1 MENMKTNETK
11 LTKKDINSLSRRWIM
26 GSQVTWNYER
36 QMGVGYLWAMLPIIR
51 KLYKDPKDQKEML
64 KTHVQFFNTTP
75 HMGGFILGIDA
86 ATEEHEGMKAKEAVK
101 GLKTGLMG
109 PFAGVGDTLFG
120 VLFPTIFGS
129 IAAYMGQ
136 EGNMVG
142 AVIWLLVN
150 IAILIFRTYSAGIGY
165 QEGSKIITS
174 AKDKLDALTAAAT
187 LLGITV
193 VGALIATVVKA
204 NVTATFVSGEISV
217 KGQEILDQI
226 MPCLIPAAVVGG
238 VYWLLGR
245 KKMTSSKAIL
255 LVMILSIV
263 LHAIAIFMILLPL
276 H

>member
-1 MENMKTNETK
+1 
-11 LTKKDINSLSRRWIM
+11 
-26 GSQVTWNYER
+26 
-36 QMGVGYLWAMLPIIR
+36 
-51 KLYKDPKDQKEML
+51 
-64 KTHVQFFNTTP
+64 
-75 HMGGFILGIDA
+75 
-86 ATEEHEGMKAKEAVK
+86 
-101 GLKTGLMG
+101 
-109 PFAGVGDTLFG
+109 
-120 VLFPTIFGS
+120 
-129 IAAYMGQ
+129 MGQ

-165 QEGSKIITS
+165 REGSKIITS

-263 LHAIAIFMILLPL
+263 LHAVGILG
-276 H
+276 

>member
-26 GSQVTWNYER
+26 GSQMTWNYEK

-51 KLYKDPKDQKEML
+51 KLYKDPADQKEMM

-86 ATEEHEGMKAKEAVK
+86 ATEEYEGMKAKEAVK

-136 EGNMVG
+136 EGNMIG
-142 AVIWLLVN
+142 ALIWLLVN
-150 IAILIFRTYSAGIGY
+150 LAILTFRTFSAGIGY
-165 QEGSKIITS
+165 REGSKIITS

-193 VGALIATVVKA
+193 VGALIATVVRA

-217 KGQEILDQI
+217 NGQDILNQI
-226 MPCLIPAAVVGG
+226 MPCLVPAAVVGG
-238 VYWLLGR
+238 IYWLLGR
-245 KKMTSSKAIL
+245 KKMTSTKAIII
-255 LVMILSIV
+255 VMVLSIA
-263 LHAIAIFMILLPL
+263 LHAMGILG
-276 H
+276 

>member
-217 KGQEILDQI
+217 TGQEILVLI
-226 MPCLIPAAVVGG
+226 MPFLTPAAVVGG

-263 LHAIAIFMILLPL
+263 LHAVGILG
-276 H
+276 